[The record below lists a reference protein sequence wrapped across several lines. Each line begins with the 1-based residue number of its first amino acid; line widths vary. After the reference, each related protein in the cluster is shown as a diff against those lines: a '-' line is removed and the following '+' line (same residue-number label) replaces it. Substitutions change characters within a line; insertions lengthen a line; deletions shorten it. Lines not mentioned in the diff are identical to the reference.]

1 MQNKLEELTNEHKR
15 ELREHMS
22 MKAFTFML
30 DDVTKLIVLQKLK
43 ELGLDTKKGS
53 ISALIRVLL
62 NHFAATSTADP
73 AMTELTK
80 EIEEEY
86 IFTTKKNKRSTM

>member
-1 MQNKLEELTNEHKR
+1 MTDEHKK

-30 DDVTKLIVLQKLK
+30 DDVTKLCVLQKLR
-43 ELGLDTKKGS
+43 LNGLDTKKGT

-62 NHFAATSTADP
+62 NYF
-73 AMTELTK
+73 TELSPDDPTFEYIVQK
-80 EIEEEY
+80 VEEEY
-86 IFTTKKNKRSTM
+86 LFTTKKNKRSTM

>member
-1 MQNKLEELTNEHKR
+1 MTDEHKK

-30 DDVTKLIVLQKLK
+30 DDITKLCVLQKLR
-43 ELGLDTKKGS
+43 LNGLDTKKGT

-62 NHFAATSTADP
+62 NYFAELSPDDP
-73 AMTELTK
+73 AFELIVQK
-80 EIEEEY
+80 VEEEY
-86 IFTTKKNKRSTM
+86 LFTTKKNKRSTM

>member
-1 MQNKLEELTNEHKR
+1 MTNEHKR

-30 DDVTKLIVLQKLK
+30 DDVTKMLVLQKLR

-62 NHFAATSTADP
+62 NHFAELPLNDP
-73 AMTELTK
+73 AMAELVR
-80 EIEEEY
+80 EVEEEY
-86 IFTTKKNKRSTM
+86 LFTTKKNKRSTM